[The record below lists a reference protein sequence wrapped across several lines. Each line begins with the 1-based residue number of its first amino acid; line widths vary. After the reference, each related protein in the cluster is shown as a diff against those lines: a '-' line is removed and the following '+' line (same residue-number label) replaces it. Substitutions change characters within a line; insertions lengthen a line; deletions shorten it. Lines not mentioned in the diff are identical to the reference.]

1 MIEKNHLYKVWV
13 LDDAFP
19 YNEYYILHYN
29 SKVYHN
35 FRPVPM
41 NIQGETFRQAVW
53 DTFHMDSKIEVP
65 RNEANL
71 AIVDDNN
78 VHHYYKQNVYKMYD
92 DETNE
97 IYYYFVPYKDV
108 DIKSKNFAVKYLD
121 DLWEE
126 VKADSAYM
134 AVDRYMFENEI
145 DFRSIIPTP
154 DATYANI
161 QVKNLITNKIS
172 YFNVSF
178 GKDGN

>member
-13 LDDAFP
+13 LDDTIK
-19 YNEYYILHYN
+19 YNT
-29 SKVYHN
+29 KVYHD

-41 NIQGETFRQAVW
+41 NVQGETFRQAVW
-53 DTFHMDSKIEVP
+53 DTFHMDSNIEVP
-65 RNEANL
+65 RDEANL

-78 VHHYYKQNVYKMYD
+78 VHHYYKQNVYKIYD
-92 DETNE
+92 KDTDE
-97 IYYYFVPYKDV
+97 IYYYFVPYHDKDK
-108 DIKSKNFAVKYLD
+108 DKNFAVKYLSD
-121 DLWEE
+121 VWEE
-126 VKADSAYM
+126 VESYNPFM
-134 AVDRYMFENEI
+134 AVHKYMYENEI
-145 DFRSIIPTP
+145 DFLNIIPTP

>member
-13 LDDAFP
+13 LDDTIK
-19 YNEYYILHYN
+19 YNT
-29 SKVYHN
+29 KVYHD

-41 NIQGETFRQAVW
+41 NVQGETFRQAVW
-53 DTFHMDSKIEVP
+53 DTFHMDSDIEVP

-78 VHHYYKQNVYKMYD
+78 VHHYYKQNVYKIYD
-92 DETNE
+92 TETDET
-97 IYYYFVPYKDV
+97 YYYFVPYHNEDA
-108 DIKSKNFAVKYLD
+108 NFAVKYLGD
-121 DLWEE
+121 SWEE
-126 VKADSAYM
+126 VKAESAFM
-134 AVDRYMFENEI
+134 AVHRYMCENEI
-145 DFRSIIPTP
+145 DFRTIIPTP